1 MASTSLTRT
10 FGQTGNRT
18 TMTFSA
24 WVKKAGLG
32 SNQMLLTS
40 SYQGNSAYQS
50 LIFFDSSDR
59 LVFKNVDTSSTT
71 MHYVSTRVFRDTS
84 AWYHVVWAFDTTQS
98 TAANRVKLY
107 VNGEQITSFST
118 ETIPSQN
125 ADNTWYN
132 LTQTHKIGVK
142 AHSNSDYF
150 DGAMSHIHFIDGTAY
165 TPSAFGETDTTTG
178 EWKAKTSPSV
188 TYGTNGFFI
197 LKDSNSV
204 TDQSGNSNNWTVGSG
219 TLTSLKDNPDN
230 VFTTMNPL
238 DNYWQ
243 GSTFSNGNNTIVTGS
258 NSTTFNTS
266 TLLMTSGKYYVEV
279 KPTSGS
285 ATLNI
290 GVTGEQAVNA
300 SQTLASRGTGYA
312 YVDSGSVSNNG
323 SSVGGT
329 WSSYAN
335 GDIIGIAI
343 NLDDEQD
350 GLNKLYFSKN
360 GVWQNGADPSTPS
373 SVTGVVGITKPS
385 NLNGESK
392 MGAYAFAMNETWNDN
407 TRTVQWNFGN
417 GYFGTTAVSSVG
429 TNASD
434 NGIFEYDVPTGYTAL
449 STKGLNS

>member
-1 MASTSLTRT
+1 MASTYLQRT
-10 FGQTGNRT
+10 MGTPTNNKKWTLSF
-18 TMTFSA
+18 
-24 WVKKAGLG
+24 WVKKG
-32 SNQMLLTS
+32 SIDTNVYLFTAYNS
-40 SYQGNSAYQS
+40 SQTDNRSWVNFQSGNTISIA
-50 LIFFDSSDR
+50 
-59 LVFKNVDTSSTT
+59 
-71 MHYVSTRVFRDTS
+71 HYDVSGYTWRFVTNRKFRDLNS
-84 AWYHVVWAFDTTQS
+84 WYHIVVATDTTQS
-98 TAANRVKLY
+98 TASDRVKLY
-107 VNGEQITSFST
+107 VNGEQETSWST
-118 ETIPSQN
+118 ETPPSQN
-125 ADNTWYN
+125 YDPQFNSAQPFRVGQSYN
-132 LTQTHKIGVK
+132 
-142 AHSNSDYF
+142 NSSYF
-150 DGAMSHIHFIDGTAY
+150 DGAMSHVHFIDGTAY
-165 TPSAFGETDTTTG
+165 TPSAFGETDATTG

-188 TYGTNGFFI
+188 TYGNNGFFI
-197 LKDSNSV
+197 LKDGNGI
-204 TDQSGNSNNWTVGSG
+204 TDQSSNSNDFTLGGG
-219 TLTSLKDNPDN
+219 TLTNLKDNPDN
-230 VFTTMNPL
+230 VFATMNPL

-312 YVDSGSVSNNG
+312 YLSSSGVFNNG

-329 WSSYAN
+329 FNSYSN
-335 GDIIGIAI
+335 NDIIGIAI

-392 MGAYAFAMNETWNDN
+392 MGGYAFAMNETWNDN

-417 GYFGTTAVSSVG
+417 GYFGTTAVSSAG
-429 TNASD
+429 TNASG